1 MLECLFRIFLDN
13 KVRNLNN
20 MKTIQKN
27 KTAPARL
34 NEKNENTVFDATRDN
49 KGKGIRATDLIKILK
64 KINN

>member
-1 MLECLFRIFLDN
+1 
-13 KVRNLNN
+13 